1 MRKSITIIVLALATA
16 ACGDVAPNQQAPR
29 PAEPVVNSQAS
40 QDRILALP
48 KAQRLAVFANAI
60 RDSGQDCQVVN
71 SAEAGGTY
79 QGLPVWR
86 ATCRGGTVWTIVIG
100 NDGAA
105 AVLNP
110 NEAALIQNQFTGA
123 ETNAH

>member
-1 MRKSITIIVLALATA
+1 MRNVSTTIILALAVA
-16 ACGDVAPNQQAPR
+16 ACGDVAPNQQTVR
-29 PAEPVVNSQAS
+29 PPEPAVNSQAS

-48 KAQRLAVFANAI
+48 EAQRLAVFANAI

-71 SAEAGGTY
+71 SATPGGTY
-79 QGLPVWR
+79 QGLPIWR
-86 ATCRGGTVWTIVIG
+86 ATCRGGTVWTVVIG

-110 NEAALIQNQFTGA
+110 NEAAVIENRVEGA
-123 ETNAH
+123 ETNAQ